1 MSTIRQGTGT
11 LAKPLLMGAPWAL
24 TISWSIRMA
33 PWRFILR
40 KRADFLAPFKR
51 RHTMADPEPKI
62 RCPRCGNQEART
74 GVYCGNCGAP
84 LHSVVNVVNDSTI
97 PSEYEAPNAPPVAS
111 SEQRPFT
118 GYGGPVSHTPI
129 PLSPTQPRSGQNQPT
144 ELSDQVI
151 QYQYASTPPSPPPPP
166 PPSNPPPPP
175 IPT

>member
-1 MSTIRQGTGT
+1 MSTIRQAPGP
-11 LAKPLLMGAPWAL
+11 LAIPILMESHWSP
-24 TISWSIRMA
+24 TIRWSMRMA
-33 PWRFILR
+33 PGRLILR
-40 KRADFLAPFKR
+40 KRADFWSTLQR
-51 RHTMADPEPKI
+51 RHTMSDPEPKI

-144 ELSDQVI
+144 GLSDQVI
-151 QYQYASTPPSPPPPP
+151 QYQYGSTPPYLPPPPAGSTLP
-166 PPSNPPPPP
+166 AD
-175 IPT
+175 